1 MIPKI
6 YEFILV
12 VKKIMIMRKLV
23 VNFINWLSII
33 SSLLFFFFF
42 FFFFALS
49 RFVSYTL
56 DGS

>member
-23 VNFINWLSII
+23 VVNFINWLSII
-33 SSLLFFFFF
+33 SSSSSFFPFFL
-42 FFFFALS
+42 FALS